1 MLRQRAGSRKPAG
14 AVRSYRGHVEGGPV
28 AAVSRLVSRATDAG
42 LTGIAAK
49 PAADIAIPT
58 ETRRDTLGCDG
69 TRAQAGHKR
78 DTRFA
83 NRKLSC

>member
-1 MLRQRAGSRKPAG
+1 M
-14 AVRSYRGHVEGGPV
+14 

-42 LTGIAAK
+42 LTGIAAN
-49 PAADIAIPT
+49 PAADIARPT

-78 DTRFA
+78 DTPECDGLLLYPCHGDGT
-83 NRKLSC
+83 RKRPPMVPRSLILVKPQ